1 MEVELGVQITRPVG
15 DLTFASTETDAVFV
29 LFAHLPGFIKDEIEV
44 ELNEAGT
51 EISISSRGETG
62 ERSFIEAE
70 ISGRLKISHEESL
83 EGFRKAFPIPNNVVL
98 GRIEVGFEEEE
109 GILIV
114 LLPKSTREEEPSRVE
129 IEEISEENIREE
141 EEEEEERTWMT
152 VELEETIPDYNKEKA
167 QEQKNLGEVEPK
179 KSTEK
184 LDGKPDGKPEAG
196 PREATTKIAI
206 EDKEDRESEL
216 IIEEL
221 DFPITPSIS
230 EEPIAFKSEEEEE
243 EEEEENTLEE
253 EAPEQMN
260 LDELELSKSSKPLE
274 SEPEGET
281 EPESKEIAIRTRT
294 DDKEIETELI
304 REEPDFTMTPPPLE
318 KPIVSEAFEA
328 EEEEE

>member
-29 LFAHLPGFIKDEIEV
+29 LFAHLP
-44 ELNEAGT
+44 AGT

-141 EEEEEERTWMT
+141 EEEEERTWMT

-196 PREATTKIAI
+196 P
-206 EDKEDRESEL
+206 
-216 IIEEL
+216 
-221 DFPITPSIS
+221 
-230 EEPIAFKSEEEEE
+230 
-243 EEEEENTLEE
+243 
-253 EAPEQMN
+253 
-260 LDELELSKSSKPLE
+260 
-274 SEPEGET
+274 
-281 EPESKEIAIRTRT
+281 
-294 DDKEIETELI
+294 
-304 REEPDFTMTPPPLE
+304 E
-318 KPIVSEAFEA
+318 KRQPK
-328 EEEEE
+328 